1 MKELLEV
8 RELKTYF
15 ILDERRIVKAV
26 DNVSIRLSQGESLGL
41 AGESGCGKSTLGYS
55 ILTCI
60 PRPGKIVGGEILFE
74 GENVANKPESW
85 LRRHYRWIKV
95 SMVFQ
100 GAMNSLNPVLT
111 VGRQLSEP
119 LVYHKNMTYKEA
131 RKYVVEALKL
141 VGLPEHIADRYPH
154 ELSGGM
160 KQRAVIAMALI
171 LKPKLVIAD
180 EPTTALDVVVQAQII
195 NLLKN
200 LTQREGMGLILITH
214 DLSVLSEVV
223 DKVAI
228 MYAGKIVEY
237 GTSEQIYLTP
247 KHPYTQK
254 LLRAVPRLHVK
265 VDKLEFIPGAPP
277 NLISPPP
284 GCRFH
289 PRCPIFKEKSNFK
302 GLCDIEEP
310 PLIEVEPEHKVACWI
325 YAKR

>member
-1 MKELLEV
+1 MVLLDV
-8 RELKTYF
+8 RDLRTYF
-15 ILDERRIVKAV
+15 FLDSNRVVKAV
-26 DNVSIRLSQGESLGL
+26 DRVSIKLDAGESLGL

-55 ILTCI
+55 ILQSI
-60 PRPGKIVGGEILFE
+60 PRPGKIVGGSIIFE
-74 GENVANKPESW
+74 GEDVTKKPEEW
-85 LRRHYRWIKV
+85 IRRNYRWVKV
-95 SMVFQ
+95 SMIFQ

-111 VGRQLSEP
+111 VGNQLAEP
-119 LVYHKNMTYKEA
+119 LVYHKGMTYREA

-195 NLLKN
+195 NLLKK
-200 LTQREGMGLILITH
+200 LKIEEKMSLMFITH

-223 DKVAI
+223 DKVAV

-237 GTSEQIYLTP
+237 GTSEHVYLNP
-247 KHPYTQK
+247 QHPYTQK
-254 LLRAVPRLHVK
+254 LLNAVPKLRQK
-265 VDKLEFIPGAPP
+265 TERLEFIPGAPP
-277 NLISPPP
+277 DLTAPPP

-289 PRCPIFKEKSNFK
+289 PRCPAFKEGRIKLR
-302 GLCDIEEP
+302 GLCDTKEP
-310 PLIEVEPEHKVACWI
+310 PLVEVEPGHYVACWLF
-325 YAKR
+325 A